1 MTQTVIEFDNVC
13 FTYET
18 EEVLHHV
25 NLRIADRNLVAVV
38 GPNGGGKSTLL
49 RLILGFLHPRRGSV
63 RVFGVEP
70 ARVRHRIGYVPQHL
84 QFDPAFPVTV
94 QDVVLMGRIGRRT
107 LGAFRRNDRKAAMTA
122 LERVSMAPFAR
133 RSFANL
139 SGGERQRVLI
149 AQALVSDP
157 DLLLM
162 DEPTASVDSMVEHK
176 IYDLIKELNETM
188 TIVVVSHNLSVV
200 TRHATHVACVNRTVS
215 IMPLKD
221 LEAAKLA
228 AVHAG
233 DMTVLQH
240 EMSCQIIDPTESL
253 QTPHGPKPAGDG
265 A

>member
-1 MTQTVIEFDNVC
+1 MTPSVIEFDNVC
-13 FTYET
+13 FTYQT

-25 NLRIADRNLVAVV
+25 NLCITDRNLVAVV

-49 RLILGFLHPRRGSV
+49 RLILGFLHPRRGTI
-63 RVFGVEP
+63 RVFDTDP
-70 ARVRHRIGYVPQHL
+70 TRSRHRIGYVPQHL

-107 LGAFRRNDRKAAMTA
+107 LGAFRRGDRQAANTA
-122 LERVSMAPFAR
+122 LERVRMDHLATRGFSH
-133 RSFANL
+133 L

-157 DLLLM
+157 ELLLL
-162 DEPTASVDSMVEHK
+162 DEPTASVDPSVEHR
-176 IYDLIKELNETM
+176 IYDLIRELNRTM
-188 TIVVVSHNLSVV
+188 TIIVVSHNLSVV

-215 IMPLKD
+215 LMPLKD

-240 EMSCQIIDPTESL
+240 ELSCQIIDPTESL
-253 QTPHGPKPAGDG
+253 QTPHGPPPGESAP
-265 A
+265 